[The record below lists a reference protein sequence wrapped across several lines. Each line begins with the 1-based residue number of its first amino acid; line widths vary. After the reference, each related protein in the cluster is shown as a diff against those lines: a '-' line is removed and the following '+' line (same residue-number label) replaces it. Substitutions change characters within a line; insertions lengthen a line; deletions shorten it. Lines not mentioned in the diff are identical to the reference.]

1 MTTNTLPIQ
10 ELTIAMKDINKTY
23 RSQAALTNVNGS
35 FETGCIHGLLGRN
48 GAGKTT
54 LLNLIASYDHPSSG
68 HILYNHTPYSDQQSF
83 VNQVSYIRESEPSW
97 EEYKLKVLLD
107 YCQMLIP
114 SWDQARAESYMKKY
128 QLNSNKRYKQLSRGM
143 KSMFGIVKGFASRTP
158 LTIFDEP
165 VLGLDAAMRQQFY
178 DDLLAEYEQEART
191 FIVSTHLIDESE
203 NVFER
208 VSILHQGQLLLQQ
221 STQDLLD
228 CAYTVSGT
236 RSDVESIIH
245 DQIVLHADYIG
256 SLASVAVWKPSA
268 VWLQACKLKGLEL
281 TRVPLQKLFIYLTD
295 QPQLLARK
303 EDI

>member
-1 MTTNTLPIQ
+1 MTSNTLSIQ
-10 ELTIAMKDINKTY
+10 DLTVDMNDIHKTY
-23 RSQAALTNVNGS
+23 RSQAALTKVNGS
-35 FETGCIHGLLGRN
+35 FEAGCIHGLLGRN

-68 HILYNHTPYSDQQSF
+68 HILYNHTPYSEQQSF
-83 VNQVSYIRESEPSW
+83 VNQVSYIRETEPSW

-128 QLNSNKRYKQLSRGM
+128 QLHANKRYKQLSRGM

-236 RSDVESIIH
+236 RSDVESILH
-245 DQIVLHADYIG
+245 DQIVLHADCIG

-268 VWLQACKLKGLEL
+268 VWVQACKLKGLEL

-303 EDI
+303 ENI